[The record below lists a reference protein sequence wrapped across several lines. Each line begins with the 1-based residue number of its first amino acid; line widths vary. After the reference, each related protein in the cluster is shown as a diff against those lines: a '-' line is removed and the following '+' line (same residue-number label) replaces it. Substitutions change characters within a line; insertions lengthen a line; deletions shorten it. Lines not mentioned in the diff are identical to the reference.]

1 MHRFLDY
8 KNEFQQQLQLVIAKN
23 AESANLENLITISYF
38 SAKKDSKMQ
47 FLDVLLHIYLG
58 IL

>member
-1 MHRFLDY
+1 MYRFLDY

-38 SAKKDSKMQ
+38 FAKKDNKMQ